1 MTGFR
6 VERDEVSAPFFDAAA
21 NGVLLIRHCPVC
33 GTAYPPYQ
41 RRCADG
47 RELEWMP
54 ASGRAVLVT
63 WATEHAPPLD
73 PVLAGADG
81 ATSTFGLV
89 ELDEGPWLQVP
100 LIDVEIES
108 LAEGVTMQVQFVR
121 PDGGEA
127 IPVFTTA

>member
-6 VERDEVSAPFFDAAA
+6 VERDDASAPFFDAAA
-21 NGVLLIRHCPVC
+21 DGGLLIRRCPVC
-33 GTAYPPYQ
+33 GTAYSPYQ
-41 RRCADG
+41 RRCADSDD
-47 RELEWMP
+47 LEWVS

-73 PVLAGADG
+73 PVLAGVDG
-81 ATSTFGLV
+81 TTSTFGLV

-108 LAEGVTMQVQFVR
+108 LAEGVAMQVQFVR

-127 IPVFTTA
+127 VPAFTTA